1 MTAPLGSR
9 SRGLTRLAAVLF
21 VSCVF
26 WAVAVAPAWAQNA
39 TSTATTPVQQLQQ
52 GPLLSF
58 ICNDCHAT
66 INDNLVPN
74 HIFSHGAHMTYDCT
88 ACHPRFPH
96 TPTGTDRPKMPSCF
110 SCHGLRHGPQGI
122 VAGPECAKCHTLPR
136 AQLIPVDHKVAGYAG
151 KGHVDTG
158 NGQYR
163 TSCMLCH
170 TQAQCDACHVKNKIS
185 WETTQSPTYDP
196 GNSCL
201 SCHKGELPR
210 IVAPVTA
217 STLDASAHRDLTCQ
231 QCHPDFRYDD
241 GTNATK
247 LWNANAGLAC
257 GAPGCHD
264 KQQALWAVSVHAPTA
279 GTSGVPAASCGGC
292 HGGHDIERL
301 KTQAAKDRLKLAGQQ
316 MCVGNCH
323 AHEAAYAS
331 YNDYYHGAAY
341 KDGALDAPACWTCHG
356 AHSALALKDPK
367 STTSPENLPSSC
379 GQTGCHG
386 GSTENFAES
395 GRAFIHSTGVVQRDN
410 PVNQFRSRIFGSGK

>member
-9 SRGLTRLAAVLF
+9 SRGLTRLAAVLL
-21 VSCVF
+21 VSCAF
-26 WAVAVAPAWAQNA
+26 WAIAAAPASAADA
-39 TSTATTPVQQLQQ
+39 TTTPVQQLQQ

-58 ICNDCHAT
+58 TCNDCHAT
-66 INDNLVPN
+66 ISDNLVPN

-96 TPTGTDRPKMPSCF
+96 NPTGTDRPKMPSCF

-122 VAGPECAKCHTLPR
+122 VAGPECTKCHTLPR
-136 AQLIPVDHKVAGYAG
+136 AQLIPLDHQVPGYAG
-151 KGHVDTG
+151 KGHVAAGQT
-158 NGQYR
+158 QYR
-163 TSCMLCH
+163 TSCMMCH

-196 GNSCL
+196 GDSCL
-201 SCHKGELPR
+201 SCHKAELPR

-217 STLDASAHRDLTCQ
+217 SRLDSSAHRDLGCA

-241 GTNATK
+241 GPNATR

-257 GAPGCHD
+257 ADPGCHD
-264 KQQALWAVSVHAPTA
+264 SQNALWEASIHAATTGP
-279 GTSGVPAASCGGC
+279 GGVPAATCSGC

-301 KTQAAKDRLKLAGQQ
+301 KTQAAKNRLRLSGQQ

-323 AHEAAYAS
+323 THEAAYAS

-341 KDGALDAPACWTCHG
+341 KAGALDAPACWTCHG
-356 AHSALALKDPK
+356 AHNALGLKDAK
-367 STTSPENLPSSC
+367 SMTSPENLPATC

-386 GSTENFAES
+386 GSTETFAED
-395 GRAFIHSTGVVQRDN
+395 GRTMIHGLVAQKAAN
-410 PVNQFRSRIFGSGK
+410 PIMELRARLFPAGR